1 LNEIK
6 SNPEENTKKEQS
18 SLKRIGNFIKEA
30 RLSREQ
36 SVEELASDLKIGSH
50 QLKAIEEGN
59 EEELPEKVFVK
70 AMVRRISQKLKLD
83 TEFIMNEFE
92 TEKQEV
98 KIEEI
103 VEEVAKKT
111 NKTRKSK
118 DLSPVGFWI
127 FILISGLLGLIA
139 SSLILNLFS
148 DSSQNQTP
156 KQEIIK
162 KTGQV
167 CIQIRDV
174 QGVDDNPFDFETVKK
189 NIEDRLNPEF
199 EGQFKIM
206 LVPNITNICY
216 GRGVG
221 YKIEEIVLDEETQK
235 ISATKIRAKM
245 REEGK
250 LK

>member
-1 LNEIK
+1 MKEIK
-6 SNPEENTKKEQS
+6 SYPEENTQKKQS

-36 SVEELASDLKIGSH
+36 SIEELASDLKIGSH

-83 TEFIMNEFE
+83 TEFIMNEFK
-92 TEKQEV
+92 TEKQEI

-111 NKTRKSK
+111 NKSRQSK
-118 DLSPVGFWI
+118 VLSPVGFWI
-127 FILISGLLGLIA
+127 FILISGFLGLIA
-139 SSLILNLFS
+139 SSLIFNLFS

-162 KTGQV
+162 KT
-167 CIQIRDV
+167 
-174 QGVDDNPFDFETVKK
+174 K
-189 NIEDRLNPEF
+189 
-199 EGQFKIM
+199 
-206 LVPNITNICY
+206 
-216 GRGVG
+216 
-221 YKIEEIVLDEETQK
+221 
-235 ISATKIRAKM
+235 
-245 REEGK
+245 
-250 LK
+250 

>member
-1 LNEIK
+1 MKEIK
-6 SNPEENTKKEQS
+6 SNSEDNPKREQS

-83 TEFIMNEFE
+83 TEFIMNEFK
-92 TEKQEV
+92 TERQEI

-103 VEEVAKKT
+103 VEEVDNKAY
-111 NKTRKSK
+111 KTRQSK

-139 SSLILNLFS
+139 SSLIFNLFS

-156 KQEIIK
+156 KQELIK
-162 KTGQV
+162 KT
-167 CIQIRDV
+167 
-174 QGVDDNPFDFETVKK
+174 K
-189 NIEDRLNPEF
+189 
-199 EGQFKIM
+199 
-206 LVPNITNICY
+206 
-216 GRGVG
+216 
-221 YKIEEIVLDEETQK
+221 
-235 ISATKIRAKM
+235 
-245 REEGK
+245 
-250 LK
+250 